1 MTNYLIIIVRLL
13 QGLLVTRWMVEYLG
27 QDSYGLWTLLWS
39 FFGYSLLL
47 DFGFGVTVQKYTSV
61 GLYRSDLAKYN
72 SVVSTIFSFH
82 AIMALLILAGTIL
95 ASFFLTVL
103 FKLQDASPEQVLLCR
118 QCFLLFGIGCALVF
132 PTGMFPEIL
141 VGLQRIYLRNYINTI
156 SKLVELIGTL
166 LILLRGGGLIWMIV
180 FILVLMLLTNLAMLF
195 FAKWHLPGL
204 RLYLTIDRRLI
215 HELLHFSA
223 FVYLKSLATLVWN
236 RGSTLLLGIFSGLSA
251 VGAFQLSSRLPVMM
265 FQAADAYQE
274 NVGPMAAGLHAQG
287 KYAELSRILL
297 NSMRWN
303 SFLATGMSLALICM
317 SGELLEF
324 LFKIEDPLI
333 TWGCRIIAME
343 LYIILVFRS
352 IPDKFLVMADYHKF
366 ISWIVIAEAGVNVI
380 CCLLLLPYFSFIAVT
395 LIALGIKAVSTFA
408 LILPLLL
415 RYMKMK
421 YYVLVWKIALLQLAA
436 AIPMCLTLIGLKKV
450 ISPGD
455 ALFLYLLAAS
465 SAGAA
470 VYLLFSYILTIQ
482 KDEKRLVRNKIMA
495 LGSEIR
501 QKLCRH

>member
-1 MTNYLIIIVRLL
+1 MA
-13 QGLLVTRWMVEYLG
+13 GLLTPSGVMFASWGFGAAAFLAKPKRPAA
-27 QDSYGLWTLLWS
+27 GLPFQPFTPAE
-39 FFGYSLLL
+39 LLL
-47 DFGFGVTVQKYTSV
+47 TAVAWGFLACQWRAFSLVPTVGTDSQLYHIFYPATWLRTGSIERITQHGMMTATYPFYGELIYAWQMAPLLHDFFARSFQFYFLGLAWITLAAGALAAGFRRIEALAA
-61 GLYRSDLAKYN
+61 GLLLVFACKGELL
-72 SVVSTIFSFH
+72 
-82 AIMALLILAGTIL
+82 LLI
-95 ASFFLTVL
+95 SFT
-103 FKLQDASPEQVLLCR
+103 
-118 QCFLLFGIGCALVF
+118 
-132 PTGMFPEIL
+132 
-141 VGLQRIYLRNYINTI
+141 
-156 SKLVELIGTL
+156 
-166 LILLRGGGLIWMIV
+166 
-180 FILVLMLLTNLAMLF
+180 LVLNLLTNLAMLF
-195 FAKWHLPGL
+195 YIRPAIPGFRL
-204 RLYLTIDRRLI
+204 RLWISREVFREI
-215 HELLHFSA
+215 FQFSG
-223 FVYLKSLATLVWN
+223 FVYLCSVA
-236 RGSTLLLGIFSGLSA
+236 RLLWGRVSPLLISIFCGLQE
-251 VGAFQLSSRLPVMM
+251 VGFFQIGSRLPNLMN
-265 FQAADAYQE
+265 QLTGPYQE
-274 NVGPMAAGLHAQG
+274 NITPISASFYAQG
-287 KYAELSRILL
+287 KHRALSRILV

-421 YYVLVWKIALLQLAA
+421 YYVLIWKIALLQLAA

-455 ALFLYLLAAS
+455 AIFLYLLAAS